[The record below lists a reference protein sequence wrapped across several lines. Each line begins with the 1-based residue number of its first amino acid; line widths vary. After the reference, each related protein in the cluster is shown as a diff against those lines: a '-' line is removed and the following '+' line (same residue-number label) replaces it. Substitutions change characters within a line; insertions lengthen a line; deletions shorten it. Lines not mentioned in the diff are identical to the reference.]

1 MRTHVHERHLHRCNR
16 HILVMSPKPK
26 AVQSVAERELSADVF
41 KALVDPYDGLL
52 TAAFNSLS
60 KPRIRRS

>member
-1 MRTHVHERHLHRCNR
+1 
-16 HILVMSPKPK
+16 MSPEPK

-52 TAAFNSLS
+52 TATFNSLS
-60 KPRIRRS
+60 KPRIRRSESKYSPI